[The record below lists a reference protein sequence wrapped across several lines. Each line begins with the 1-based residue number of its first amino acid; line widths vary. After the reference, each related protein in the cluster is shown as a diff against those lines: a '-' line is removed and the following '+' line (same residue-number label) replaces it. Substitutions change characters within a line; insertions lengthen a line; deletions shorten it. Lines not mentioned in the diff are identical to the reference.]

1 MLIGGVKMT
10 RVIKFRAWD
19 GYSMLKDVQTWTDD
33 FTDMLNET
41 FKMWANPELSQ
52 HLKLMQ
58 FTGLV
63 DKNGKEV
70 FEGDVVRSYQTIID
84 ERTLINTVIFKN
96 GGFYLNC
103 EKQLDYLLG
112 DYDPQF
118 IEIVGNIYENGDL
131 LNDK

>member
-1 MLIGGVKMT
+1 MT

-41 FKMWANPELSQ
+41 FKMCANPELSQ

-58 FTGLV
+58 FTGLL

-70 FEGDVVRSYQTIID
+70 FEGDIVKSCQPIID
-84 ERTLINTVIFKN
+84 ERTLINTVIFKK

-103 EKQLDYLLG
+103 EKQLDYLVG
-112 DYDPQF
+112 DYNPQF

-131 LNDK
+131 LNYK

>member
-1 MLIGGVKMT
+1 MT

-58 FTGLV
+58 FTGLL
-63 DKNGKEV
+63 DK
-70 FEGDVVRSYQTIID
+70 R
-84 ERTLINTVIFKN
+84 
-96 GGFYLNC
+96 
-103 EKQLDYLLG
+103 
-112 DYDPQF
+112 
-118 IEIVGNIYENGDL
+118 
-131 LNDK
+131 

>member
-1 MLIGGVKMT
+1 MT

-58 FTGLV
+58 FTGLL
-63 DKNGKEV
+63 DKNGKEIYENDVVKILYTDWVDQSNYSIGKVV
-70 FEGDVVRSYQTIID
+70 FEEDRYWVSIYSKKYGEYCLSPIYPGKYGWI
-84 ERTLINTVIFKN
+84 EVI
-96 GGFYLNC
+96 
-103 EKQLDYLLG
+103 
-112 DYDPQF
+112 
-118 IEIVGNIYENGDL
+118 GNIYENGDA
-131 LNDK
+131 K